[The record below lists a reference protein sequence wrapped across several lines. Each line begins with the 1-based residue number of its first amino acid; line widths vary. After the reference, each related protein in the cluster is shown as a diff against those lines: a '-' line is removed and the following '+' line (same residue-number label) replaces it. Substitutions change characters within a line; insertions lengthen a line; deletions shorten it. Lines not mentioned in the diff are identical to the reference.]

1 MAEEQRVSETWPYG
15 QFSSD
20 FVAKFNG
27 FGERNTKE
35 LFHRDQ
41 APLIQFTI
49 LARNASPFLPLFLE
63 SISNFDFP
71 RKCLILDVVTNDN
84 SDDTSSILEQWTLRH
99 RHEYR
104 TVFYKNESYETIKN
118 DTTLTWSD
126 NHFQVIKNIR
136 NASLRKAIENRV
148 DFLFLCDVDV
158 FLLPQTLSSL
168 VDLNL
173 PIVAPLIRFDR
184 ASNIESNFAPILDS
198 SGWPLFKSHLY
209 GPIVSQIIRG
219 IIEVPLV
226 HSSYLIRKDALE
238 KLSYSNLHS
247 QTSHEFLTFAEN
259 ARKSEVSMY
268 LDNRQLYGVSTT
280 KQPDDPSL
288 SDFLEAA
295 KSMLS
300 RSW

>member
-1 MAEEQRVSETWPYG
+1 MAEEQRVPKTWPYG

-20 FVAKFNG
+20 FVAEFNG

-35 LFHRDQ
+35 LFNRRQ

-63 SISNFDFP
+63 SISKFDFP
-71 RKCLILDVVTNDN
+71 RKCIILDIVTNDN

-99 RHEYR
+99 RREYR
-104 TVFYKNESYETIKN
+104 QVFYKDESYETIKN
-118 DTTLTWSD
+118 ETTLTWSD
-126 NHFQVIKNIR
+126 SHFQVIKNIR
-136 NASLRKAIENRV
+136 NASLRKAIENEV

-168 VDLNL
+168 IDLNL

-184 ASNIESNFAPILDS
+184 SSNIESNFAPTLNS
-198 SGWPLFKSHLY
+198 NGWPLFKSDLY
-209 GPIVSQIIRG
+209 GPIVSQTIRG
-219 IIEVPLV
+219 VIEVPLV
-226 HSSYLIRKDALE
+226 HCSYLIRKDALE
-238 KLSYSNLHS
+238 QVSYSNLHS
-247 QTSHEFLTFAEN
+247 QTRHEFMTFAEN
-259 ARKSEVSMY
+259 ARKSEVPMY
-268 LDNRQLYGVSTT
+268 LDNRKLYGIGTM

-288 SDFLEAA
+288 TLCLETI